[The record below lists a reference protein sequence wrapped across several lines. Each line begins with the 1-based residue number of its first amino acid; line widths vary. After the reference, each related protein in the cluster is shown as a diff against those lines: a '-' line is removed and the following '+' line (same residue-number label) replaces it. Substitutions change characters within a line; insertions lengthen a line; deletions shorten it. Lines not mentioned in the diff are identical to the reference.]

1 MGSTVLQ
8 YPAWDVVG
16 ACRCLGVTGSWVL
29 RVREKLNATL
39 GLGKRFTLQQDNPG
53 VSGGRLHAGPG
64 VDQADSSLEPY
75 QTSLQRPEHVYK
87 RLISIQPDRT
97 GRICTQE
104 RENSFKTRYGKLVE
118 EDWRMQG

>member
-1 MGSTVLQ
+1 MQHFVWVKGSLSNKTTQ
-8 YPAWDVVG
+8 ECP
-16 ACRCLGVTGSWVL
+16 
-29 RVREKLNATL
+29 
-39 GLGKRFTLQQDNPG
+39 
-53 VSGGRLHAGPG
+53 GGRLHEGPG

-104 RENSFKTRYGKLVE
+104 RENSFKTRYVKLVE
-118 EDWRMQG
+118 EDWKMQS